1 MSYVDGTA
9 AADWQRAAHLSNDK
23 SQARIGPMASRRF
36 SGTSMPRC
44 RAQDRGFSSDGGKE
58 DKDGSQQQF
67 LDFAGTGGGTAPNRP
82 GGLATSEGGVD
93 TQSKT
98 IPFRHASIDQG
109 SHVSVGVTPHPESSF
124 EIMFHKV
131 RRKRLTEDSPAKG
144 AAAEHAKAEAA
155 EAAMVKVAEAP

>member
-98 IPFRHASIDQG
+98 IPFRHASIDHDGQQDLMLVLA
-109 SHVSVGVTPHPESSF
+109 SH
-124 EIMFHKV
+124 
-131 RRKRLTEDSPAKG
+131 LTLSQALRSCSTRFDG
-144 AAAEHAKAEAA
+144 RG
-155 EAAMVKVAEAP
+155 